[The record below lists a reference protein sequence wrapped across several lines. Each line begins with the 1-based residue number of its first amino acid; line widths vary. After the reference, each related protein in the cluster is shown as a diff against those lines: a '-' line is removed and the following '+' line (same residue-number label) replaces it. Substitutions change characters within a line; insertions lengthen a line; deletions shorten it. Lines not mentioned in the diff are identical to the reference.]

1 MPYSASV
8 RTIQEW
14 LRARVRRDS
23 AAWRVLFAA
32 KQAALRLEER
42 WRTRDW
48 EAAEREFQER
58 LRALADARPEF
69 FFVQVGAHDGGM
81 DDPLRPWIE
90 ARGWRGLFVE
100 PQPEQFARLRERHA
114 GTPDR
119 FLFENVAIDR
129 TRGTRELFRVDGAEQ
144 HAPEISGL
152 ASLLPD
158 RALATHAALGRM
170 RSIPVVCVPLQDLV
184 DRHRIVRIDL
194 LQVDTEGHDA
204 AVLETLDLDRM
215 RPALIHY
222 EHRHLSRAEQAA
234 CVRRLRRHGYR
245 VRLKRHDAFAWIAD

>member
-1 MPYSASV
+1 MPYSAPV

-23 AAWRVLFAA
+23 AAWRVLFGV
-32 KQAALRLEER
+32 KQAAGRLEER
-42 WRTRDW
+42 WRARAW
-48 EAAEREFQER
+48 AAAEREFEGR
-58 LRALADARPEF
+58 LRALADARPDF

-100 PQPEQFARLRERHA
+100 PQPEQFARLRERHGA
-114 GTPDR
+114 SGR

-129 TRGTRELFRVDGAEQ
+129 TRGTRELFRVDGAEH

-184 DRHRIVRIDL
+184 DRHGLARIDL

-204 AVLETLDLDRM
+204 AVLETLDLGRM

-222 EHRHLSRAEQAA
+222 EHRHLSGTEQAA
-234 CVRRLRRHGYR
+234 CARRLRRHGYR
-245 VRLKRHDAFAWIAD
+245 VRLKRHDAFAWLGD